1 MQFVAISGPT
11 YDQFAPFQWST
22 SDFKD
27 NTPHMGHPDTFKFD
41 PVVFDGT
48 TDFKPF
54 QRKIEYIT
62 HDDGKFN
69 QIIH

>member
-54 QRKIEYIT
+54 QRLNKIY
-62 HDDGKFN
+62 N
-69 QIIH
+69 SR

>member
-1 MQFVAISGPT
+1 MQFVAVSGPT
-11 YDQFAPFQWST
+11 YDQLVPFQWST

-54 QRKIEYIT
+54 QR
-62 HDDGKFN
+62 
-69 QIIH
+69 

>member
-1 MQFVAISGPT
+1 MFKAMQFVAVSGPT
-11 YDQFAPFQWST
+11 YDQVVPFQWST

-27 NTPHMGHPDTFKFD
+27 NTPHVGHPDTFKFD

-54 QRKIEYIT
+54 QRS
-62 HDDGKFN
+62 
-69 QIIH
+69 